1 MLDKKLY
8 ISSDGTPKDT
18 TIMDYTYLVNA
29 IAKAYRVLNETEDK
43 DVFILNSQNITVLE
57 KELLERNK
65 KYYKEMFEEE

>member
-29 IAKAYRVLNETEDK
+29 IAKAYRILNETEDK
-43 DVFILNSQNITVLE
+43 DVFVLNSQNITVLE

-65 KYYKEMFEEE
+65 KYYEEMFGGE

>member
-29 IAKAYRVLNETEDK
+29 IAKAYRVLNETEDR
-43 DVFILNSQNITVLE
+43 DIFILNSDNISVLQE
-57 KELLERNK
+57 ELLERNK
-65 KYYKEMFEEE
+65 KYYKEMFGGE

>member
-43 DVFILNSQNITVLE
+43 DVFVLNSQNITVLE
-57 KELLERNK
+57 NELLERNK

>member
-1 MLDKKLY
+1 MLDNKLY

-43 DVFILNSQNITVLE
+43 DVFVLNSQNITVLE

-65 KYYKEMFEEE
+65 KYYEEMFGGE

>member
-57 KELLERNK
+57 NELLERNK

>member
-29 IAKAYRVLNETEDK
+29 ISKAYRVLNETEDK

>member
-29 IAKAYRVLNETEDK
+29 IAKAYRVLNETENRDI
-43 DVFILNSQNITVLE
+43 FILNSDNICVLQ

-65 KYYKEMFEEE
+65 KYYEEMFGGE

>member
-43 DVFILNSQNITVLE
+43 DVFILNSQNINVLE
-57 KELLERNK
+57 NELLERNK

>member
-29 IAKAYRVLNETEDK
+29 IAKAYRVLNETDDK
-43 DVFILNSQNITVLE
+43 DVFVLNSQNITVLE

-65 KYYKEMFEEE
+65 KYYEEMFGGE

>member
-43 DVFILNSQNITVLE
+43 DVFVLNSQNINVLE
-57 KELLERNK
+57 NELLERNK
-65 KYYKEMFEEE
+65 KYYERMDRGE